1 MFLIKNKSIIFGS
14 YVFIIMAVINSC
26 GIVNTAKEL
35 PENITDELEKSIG
48 HIAENAGSGLLR
60 GLSSPESLN
69 NTELVINDLVEN
81 LNQGLKELDLNNVQ
95 VETIVDN
102 LVLGIA
108 DALDQNSMQLSGA
121 VNEILDQIHLEQLLV
136 ELASDDNKHA
146 AASLVG
152 YIFSE
157 ESGNGKAVG
166 DMLNRAISGLDIS
179 PLTGQLNEIELDK
192 MLSETAA
199 SISDASIAISDVGE
213 RIRIGQQK
221 FYRDV
226 IVIALAVLIVGS
238 ILWFLRNYFEGRRYF
253 VNKRMEE
260 VRKGMRTLDSQMQ
273 EEILRE
279 FQKNLK
285 WKT

>member
-1 MFLIKNKSIIFGS
+1 
-14 YVFIIMAVINSC
+14 MAVINSC